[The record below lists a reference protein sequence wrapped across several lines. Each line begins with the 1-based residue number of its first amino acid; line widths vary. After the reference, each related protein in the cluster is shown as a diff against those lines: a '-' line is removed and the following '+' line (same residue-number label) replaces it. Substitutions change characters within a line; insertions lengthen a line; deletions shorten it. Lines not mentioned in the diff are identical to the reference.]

1 MAFNSFVLVEPN
13 HYIENLL
20 TDELLE
26 CINRSFIT
34 DLEFQPEF
42 IKKGAVLECVF
53 NNLRCVFV
61 QSNLNDWAGESLI
74 EEFTIKVEVTA
85 ISSESKKS
93 LKQNLSKHGHD
104 YQYLEC
110 SSKLLF
116 FTTIDLTKGWQGD
129 QLTSYLEK
137 FFRVFLP
144 FNESQKVA

>member
-1 MAFNSFVLVEPN
+1 MAINSFVLVEPN

-26 CINRSFIT
+26 CINRSFIA

-61 QSNLNDWAGESLI
+61 QSNLNDWASECLI

-85 ISSESKKS
+85 ISSECKKS
-93 LKQNLSKHGHD
+93 LKRNLCKHGLD

-129 QLTSYLEK
+129 QLTSYLEN
-137 FFRVFLP
+137 FFRVFFP
-144 FNESQKVA
+144 FHESRKVA